1 MGDFI
6 TGIFRTAGRLL
17 TTLGATMVVY
27 LLGGIFFEDSQMLG
41 LLAFGVAAPGLIYA
55 INGIFF
61 DVFNWSILDNGFF
74 RFIKKAVF
82 YILWIG
88 VALVQVVMG
97 GTELEAIVGIGDGLL
112 STILFSSVIGVF
124 YSIEGSVFDD
134 FEGTWAL
141 PVKMGVMTL
150 IAGVVVGIVGGVIP
164 FLGEILPMVLPILA
178 NGGLLAFMIIKKVTP
193 YSTSAEA
200 RAAVLGL
207 SSGGDSGYSGG
218 GYSSYDD
225 DDDYDTPQD
234 NRKEGGWGQLG
245 DAMWAVAK
253 RYDGNSY
260 TLAYGDMR
268 IAVFQTTTGW
278 NTLLYE
284 VRVFIRPGYT
294 CTDEYCFNQLRND
307 AERQIQEVQE
317 EILYA
322 GQEALR
328 DAQRE
333 YKAYDKNYKIEV
345 RIVET
350 KFER

>member
-1 MGDFI
+1 MGEFI

-27 LLGGIFFEDSQMLG
+27 LLGDIFFEDTQTLG
-41 LLAFGVAAPGLIYA
+41 LLAFGVAAPGLIYS

-61 DVFNWSILDNGFF
+61 DVLNWSILDNSFF

-88 VALVQVVMG
+88 VAVVQVTMG
-97 GTELEAIVGIGDGLL
+97 ATELEMIAGLGDGLL

-124 YSIEGSVFDD
+124 FSIEGSIFDD

-141 PVKMGVMTL
+141 PVKMGIITL
-150 IAGVVVGIVGGVIP
+150 IAGAVVGIIGGVIP
-164 FLGEILPMVLPILA
+164 FLGEILPMALPILA
-178 NGGLLAFMIIKKVTP
+178 NGGLLAFMIIKKVSP
-193 YSTSAEA
+193 YSTTAEA
-200 RAAVLGL
+200 RDAVLGI
-207 SSGGDSGYSGG
+207 SSGGDSDYSGG
-218 GYSSYDD
+218 SYSSYDD
-225 DDDYDTPQD
+225 DDEDYYQD

-268 IAVFQTTTGW
+268 ISVYQTTTGW

-294 CTDEYCFNQLRND
+294 CTDEYCFNQLQND
-307 AERQIQEVQE
+307 AERKIREVQE
-317 EILYA
+317 EILSD
-322 GQEALR
+322 GQDALR
-328 DAQRE
+328 SAQSE

-350 KFER
+350 KLER

>member
-1 MGDFI
+1 MGEFI

-27 LLGGIFFEDSQMLG
+27 LLGDIFFNNSQTTG
-41 LLAFGVAAPGLIYA
+41 LLAFGVAAPGLIYT

-61 DVFNWSILDNGFF
+61 DVLNWSILDNGFF

-82 YILWIG
+82 YILWIC
-88 VALVQVVMG
+88 VAVVQVVMG
-97 GTELEAIVGIGDGLL
+97 GTELEMIGGLGDGLL

-124 YSIEGSVFDD
+124 YSIEGSIFDD

-141 PVKMGVMTL
+141 PVKMGFITL
-150 IAGVVVGIVGGVIP
+150 IAGAIVGIVGGVIP
-164 FLGEILPMVLPILA
+164 FLGEILPMLLPILA

-193 YSTSAEA
+193 YSTTAEA
-200 RAAVLGL
+200 REAVLGI
-207 SSGGDSGYSGG
+207 SSGGDSNYSGG
-218 GYSSYDD
+218 SYSSYDD
-225 DDDYDTPQD
+225 DDDYYQD

-253 RYDGNSY
+253 RFDGNSY

-268 IAVFQTTTGW
+268 ISVYQTTTGL

-307 AERQIQEVQE
+307 AERQIEEVQQ

-322 GQEALR
+322 GQDALR

-350 KFER
+350 KLER